1 MKEIGLLLKQTR
13 ESQGKSLEDI
23 SSQTK
28 IQLPTLLALENGE
41 FGKVTNKAFLKG
53 FIRQYAKALGL
64 NADELLSSYDKSVAG
79 TPEPKPVPV
88 SKLDSNQLTEKTNL
102 LWFRTPSQ
110 FITLGAVVIILVL
123 ITSIYFLSMKIV
135 SYSQE
140 TVRNESAL
148 AADESDE
155 ESPPASS
162 ATPAEALIPNAEP
175 VEPQVTSKTTES
187 QATTPAAPSAN
198 DGPEEEEPPPR
209 GVAPAGEVKQ
219 KMVTIEARSNISVE
233 AAWSTGKKENIQLSA
248 NSRHVF
254 YYLDKI
260 KIVLS
265 DGGGAKV
272 TTHEKSLG
280 IPGESGKPITMNFN

>member
-28 IQLPTLLALENGE
+28 IQLPTLVALENGE

-64 NADELLSSYDKSVAG
+64 NADDLLSTYDKSTAG
-79 TPEPKPVPV
+79 TPEPKPMPV

-123 ITSIYFLSMKIV
+123 ITSIYFISMKIV

-140 TVRNESAL
+140 TVRSENTSI
-148 AADESDE
+148 DNDPDE
-155 ESPPASS
+155 EPSTP
-162 ATPAEALIPNAEP
+162 ATPP
-175 VEPQVTSKTTES
+175 VETLMTP
-187 QATTPAAPSAN
+187 ATTPQPAATTKAAEPTAAATPTAE
-198 DGPEEEEPPPR
+198 DAPEEEEPPPR
-209 GVAPAGEVKQ
+209 GVVPAGENKQ
-219 KMVTIEARSNISVE
+219 KMVTVEARTNISVE
-233 AAWSTGKKENIQLSA
+233 AAWSTGKKESIQLNA

-260 KIVLS
+260 KIVVS
-265 DGGGAKV
+265 DGGGAKI

-280 IPGESGKPITMNFN
+280 IPGESGKPITINFN